1 MKMNG
6 TNNVEQFLDL
16 TVVTDE
22 KLLKLRDV
30 AGDHL
35 QESFQEYMAARDRTI
50 SIQLELVNR
59 GIVKQNVTKDEEE

>member
-6 TNNVEQFLDL
+6 TYDVEHFVDL
-16 TVVTDE
+16 TAVTDE

-35 QESFQEYMAARDRTI
+35 QDTFTEYMAARDRSI
-50 SIQLELVNR
+50 AIQLELQNR
-59 GIVKQNVTKDEEE
+59 GIVKLKD

>member
-6 TNNVEQFLDL
+6 TNNVESFDDL
-16 TVVTDE
+16 SQVTDE

-35 QESFQEYMAARDRTI
+35 QETFSEYMAARDRSI
-50 SIQLELVNR
+50 DIQLELVKR
-59 GIVKQNVTKDEEE
+59 GIVKSDTGSLE

>member
-1 MKMNG
+1 MKTNG
-6 TNNVEQFLDL
+6 TYDVEHFIDL

-35 QESFQEYMAARDRTI
+35 RDTFTEYMAARDRSI
-50 SIQLELVNR
+50 AIQLELQNR
-59 GIVKQNVTKDEEE
+59 GIIKPKD

>member
-6 TNNVEQFLDL
+6 TNNVESFDDL
-16 TVVTDE
+16 GQVTDE

-35 QESFQEYMAARDRTI
+35 QETFAEYMAARDRSI
-50 SIQLELVNR
+50 DIQLELVKR
-59 GIVKQNVTKDEEE
+59 GIVKLDTGPLE